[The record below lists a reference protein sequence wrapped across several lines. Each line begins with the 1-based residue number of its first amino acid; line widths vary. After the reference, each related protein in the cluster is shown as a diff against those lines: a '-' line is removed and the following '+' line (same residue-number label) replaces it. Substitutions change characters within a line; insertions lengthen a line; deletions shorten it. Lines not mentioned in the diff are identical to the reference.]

1 MTSELSAACVLA
13 FDDETAFA
21 ARLAAALE
29 IPLHVVDRHRFP
41 DGEVK
46 LRLPS
51 ALPPRVILLRG
62 LHHPN
67 EKLVELLLAAPGARE
82 LGAREVTL
90 VAPYLAYMRQD
101 MAFAPGEV
109 VSQRHV
115 GALLAQAFDA
125 VITVD
130 PHLHRVRSIDDVVP
144 QRRGVALSAAP
155 LLGAWIAQQ
164 VAAPV
169 IVGPDEESDQW
180 VREAARGHG
189 LEAASGRKLRRGD
202 CDVSVM
208 LPDVDVQGRA
218 VVLMDDVASTGHTL
232 AAAASQLR
240 ERGAASIDVAVTHAL
255 FVGDAIERLHQ
266 AGVLRVWSTDAVPHE
281 TNRVSVVP
289 LLATALRR
297 DR

>member
-1 MTSELSAACVLA
+1 MLA
-13 FDDETAFA
+13 FDDEAAFA
-21 ARLAAALE
+21 ARLAAALAV
-29 IPLHVVDRHRFP
+29 PLHVVDRHRFP

-46 LRLPS
+46 LRLPA
-51 ALPPRVILLRG
+51 ALPPRVIMLRG

-82 LGAREVTL
+82 LGARDVTL

-115 GALLAQAFDA
+115 GALLAHAFDA

-130 PHLHRVRSIDDVVP
+130 PHLHRVRSIDEVVP
-144 QRRGVALSAAP
+144 RGRGVALSAAP
-155 LLGAWIAQQ
+155 LLGGWIAQQ

-169 IVGPDEESDQW
+169 LIGPDEESEQW
-180 VREAARGHG
+180 LREAARAHG

-202 CDVSVM
+202 CDVSVA
-208 LPDVDVQGRA
+208 LPDIDVQGRS
-218 VVLMDDVASTGHTL
+218 VVLIDDVASTGHTL
-232 AAAASQLR
+232 ATSASQLR

-255 FVGDAIERLHQ
+255 FVGDAIERLRQ
-266 AGVLRVWSTDAVPHE
+266 AGVRHVWSTDAVPHE

-289 LLATALRR
+289 LLAEALRP